1 MTDQPRHL
9 SASEVEKLLR
19 HLERVQAVV
28 VGGQALVLWSRLF
41 LDRIPQIADI
51 YSLSSEDIDVYGTVA
66 DAKTFAKLLE
76 NAELHIPSRWDNSP
90 NAAVVI
96 GTVGTHPVRI
106 DFLRSILGVEHRSV
120 KGNYVTL
127 TKESPDGPINISL
140 LHPLDCLRSRLSNIN
155 DLHREGIHSISSAKA
170 ALMIVDVF
178 VGQLLEEGQTR
189 KAQAIL
195 ASLYYIARD
204 RCIDKPAGIK
214 FGLNPIYIL
223 QKFRL
228 DTRLDARWRSHQI
241 ASAIRRLRDKL
252 RRQGQTPPN
261 TIQE

>member
-9 SASEVEKLLR
+9 SASEVEKLLKY
-19 HLERVQAVV
+19 LERVRAVV

-41 LDRIPQIADI
+41 LDRVPQIADI
-51 YSLSSEDIDVYGTVA
+51 YSLSSEDIDVYGTA
-66 DAKTFAKLLE
+66 SDAKTFAKLLE
-76 NAELHIPSRWDNSP
+76 NAELHIPPRWDNSP
-90 NAAVVI
+90 NVAVVTGTI
-96 GTVGTHPVRI
+96 GSHPVRI
-106 DFLRSILGVEHRSV
+106 DFLRSILGVEHRSI
-120 KGNYVTL
+120 KENYVTL
-127 TKESPDGPINISL
+127 TKDTPAGPLNISL

-170 ALMIVDVF
+170 AMIIVDVF
-178 VGQLLEEGQTR
+178 IDQLLEEGQTR
-189 KAQAIL
+189 KAQAML

-204 RCIDKPAGIK
+204 RCIDKAAGIK

-241 ASAIRRLRDKL
+241 ASAIRRLRGKL
-252 RRQGQTPPN
+252 RRQKQITSN
-261 TIQE
+261 TVQE

>member
-1 MTDQPRHL
+1 MIGQPGHL
-9 SASEVEKLLR
+9 NASEVEKLLR

-28 VGGQALVLWSRLF
+28 VGGQALALWSRLF
-41 LDRIPQIADI
+41 LERIPQIAEI
-51 YSLSSEDIDVYGTVA
+51 YSLSSEDLDVYGTAA
-66 DAKTFAKLLE
+66 DAKLFATLLQD
-76 NAELHIPSRWDNSP
+76 AELHIPPRWDNSP
-90 NAAVVI
+90 NAAVVV
-96 GTVGTHPVRI
+96 GTVGTRPVRI
-106 DFLRSILGVEHRSV
+106 DFLRSILGVEHRSI
-120 KGNYVTL
+120 KQNYVTL
-127 TKESPDGPINISL
+127 TRESADGPIKLSL

-178 VGQLLEEGQTR
+178 IDELLDAGETR

-204 RCIDKPAGIK
+204 KCIHKPAGRK

-241 ASAIRRLRDKL
+241 AGAIRRLRDKMG
-252 RRQGQTPPN
+252 R
-261 TIQE
+261 